1 MGCFGDKE
9 KGDVDESQ
17 KWIYLTLSDFTASGA
32 LAYFSYGWLWFLAIV
47 AVAVYGA
54 DTFTAVNLL
63 AFDKW
68 SSQVQPTIPLEYSK
82 WIFAVCIIISW
93 VLCAFEWVRAI
104 RVIRRGS
111 VAESYMD
118 PLAVT
123 LQSMRPQ
130 GWKRFLVFAELTKSK
145 KGVDYIALFVY
156 FQLKSA
162 LRIILAEAPRQVV
175 NGMTLYSFLKADLV
189 PTGSNAASSGRTD
202 GEQFFVNIG
211 TLWNTA
217 HEETV
222 VLFTMLFT
230 FIIWVISALS
240 LIAAVV
246 LYLTFLWHYVPQK
259 DGRLSIYCRRKID
272 RRLEKIVGV
281 KVKQALKHQEK
292 KQTKMSKNTQSP
304 EDLARK
310 ATLPQVA
317 AVTPRF
323 NEDRL
328 PEFKLARE
336 DSQATMS
343 SYASQSTRDEK
354 SRLAREP
361 TIPDTRAIGARR
373 PGMAYRSATETS
385 NASYSSDA
393 PLIGNATEM
402 GYIDVEPDDLTHP
415 RPLLDRQ
422 LSASS
427 YGSRPVLDRQT
438 SASSYGPNPFSDRNM
453 SATPYA
459 SRPVPERQM
468 SASSYGSNQVPSR
481 QMSASPY
488 GPTPV
493 PDRQMSAS
501 SYTARPVADRQMS
514 APSRGPRAPI
524 TRSMTPL
531 TEVSHSIDE
540 RSEITDEPFNEN
552 EHGLYDVSHPKL
564 MTGNV
569 PTQRQV
575 PHEPYR
581 SFSPPARAAI
591 AVGGGGPET
600 FPHPYKALVRHN
612 TEPILSQEDVPAQH
626 QVAQDYYR
634 PFFPGAATGLNGRQD
649 LHPESAG
656 ETYEMMSRPTPALLE
671 RRNPSLTSSDA
682 SFEMT
687 FQSPSALLPGATSS
701 QPPSRGGYVAFN
713 PGYAEPGSP
722 SLDSSRLVHVADA
735 GKSSSIMQRSATAPP
750 DAVAYDDCNLIDEYR
765 RRTLEAPTRTAT
777 AGPGKY
783 EPW

>member
-17 KWIYLTLSDFTASGA
+17 KWMYLTLSDFTASGA

-68 SSQVQPTIPLEYSK
+68 SSQIQPTIPLEYSK
-82 WIFAVCIIISW
+82 WIFTVCIIISW

-189 PTGSNAASSGRTD
+189 PTGSHASSSGRTD

-211 TLWNTA
+211 TLWNTD

-281 KVKQALKHQEK
+281 KVKQALEHQEK
-292 KQTKMSKNTQSP
+292 KQTKMSKNTQRP
-304 EDLARK
+304 ENPARK

-323 NEDRL
+323 NEDKL

-343 SYASQSTRDEK
+343 SFASQSTRDEQ
-354 SRLAREP
+354 SRLTREP
-361 TIPDTRAIGARR
+361 TIPDTRVIGARR

-402 GYIDVEPDDLTHP
+402 GYIDDDSDDVTHP
-415 RPLLDRQ
+415 RPVPDRQ

-427 YGSRPVLDRQT
+427 YGSRPILDRQT
-438 SASSYGPNPFSDRNM
+438 SASPYGSNQFPDRNM

-459 SRPVPERQM
+459 SRPLPDRQM
-468 SASSYGSNQVPSR
+468 SASSYGSNQVPLR
-481 QMSASPY
+481 QISASPY
-488 GPTPV
+488 VPGPV

-501 SYTARPVADRQMS
+501 PYNARPVADRQMS
-514 APSRGPRAPI
+514 ASSRGPRAPI
-524 TRSMTPL
+524 MRSMTPL
-531 TEVSHSIDE
+531 TEVSHSVDE
-540 RSEITDEPFNEN
+540 RSEIMEEPFDEN
-552 EHGLYDVSHPKL
+552 EPGMQPKL
-564 MTGNV
+564 VTETV
-569 PTQRQV
+569 PTQRQI
-575 PHEPYR
+575 PQESYR
-581 SFSPPARAAI
+581 SFSPPARAATAI
-591 AVGGGGPET
+591 GGGVSESLPHSFKGP
-600 FPHPYKALVRHN
+600 VRHN
-612 TEPILSQEDVPAQH
+612 TEPNLSRENDPAQR
-626 QVAQDYYR
+626 QVTQDSYR
-634 PFFPGAATGLNGRQD
+634 PFFPGAATGLSGRQD
-649 LHPESAG
+649 PRPESAS
-656 ETYEMMSRPTPALLE
+656 ETYEMMSRPTPAFLT
-671 RRNPSLTSSDA
+671 RRNPSLTSSDD

-687 FQSPSALLPGATSS
+687 SQPPSALLPGATYS

-713 PGYAEPGSP
+713 PVYAGLGS
-722 SLDSSRLVHVADA
+722 SSQDTSRLVPAANA
-735 GKSSSIMQRSATAPP
+735 GKRSSILQRSATAPP
-750 DAVAYDDCNLIDEYR
+750 EAAAYDDCNLIDEYR
-765 RRTLEAPTRTAT
+765 RRTVEAPTRSAT